1 MNNNFISLLQFLD
14 LTVSLFLAILIMFIS
29 NEDMDNII
37 RIVKS
42 LENSDLL
49 IDGANETLKREL
61 KNKKVGFFLLWCHL
75 CLLH

>member
-1 MNNNFISLLQFLD
+1 MNDNFIFLVQFLN
-14 LTVSLFLAILIMFIS
+14 LIVSLFLAILIMFIS

-49 IDGANETLKREL
+49 IDGATETLKREL
-61 KNKKVGFFLLWCHL
+61 KNKKVGFFLL
-75 CLLH
+75 

>member
-14 LTVSLFLAILIMFIS
+14 LIVSLFLAILIMFIS

-49 IDGANETLKREL
+49 IDGATETLKREL
-61 KNKKVGFFLLWCHL
+61 KNKKVGFFLL
-75 CLLH
+75 

>member
-14 LTVSLFLAILIMFIS
+14 LIVSLFLAILIMFIS

-61 KNKKVGFFLLWCHL
+61 KSKKVGFFLL
-75 CLLH
+75 

>member
-14 LTVSLFLAILIMFIS
+14 LIVSLFLAILIMFIS

-61 KNKKVGFFLLWCHL
+61 KNKKVGFFLL
-75 CLLH
+75 